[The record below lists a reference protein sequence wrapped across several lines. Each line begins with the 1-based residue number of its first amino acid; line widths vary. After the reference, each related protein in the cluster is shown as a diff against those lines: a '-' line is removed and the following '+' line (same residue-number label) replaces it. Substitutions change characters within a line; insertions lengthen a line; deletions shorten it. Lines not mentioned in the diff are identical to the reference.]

1 MVVNLLLVHG
11 FLGCRPKFSK
21 FWRGIVTVVNLIPV
35 WGFVA
40 TEVHP
45 EYDRTQG
52 HPVAQLEHARHA
64 TSASE
69 NKSGGAAAAAT

>member
-1 MVVNLLLVHG
+1 M
-11 FLGCRPKFSK
+11 
-21 FWRGIVTVVNLIPV
+21 VVNLIPV

-40 TEVHP
+40 AEVHP

-64 TSASE
+64 TMATE
-69 NKSGGAAAAAT
+69 NESGGAAAAAAT